1 VYLNFIRHFSQLDV
15 VRAIMAIKTKILV
28 ILIIGIVVVSGLYM
42 SLSYLNVEK
51 GIETPSRTDENS
63 REENVVKAPNIT
75 ITKYKGVWMR

>member
-1 VYLNFIRHFSQLDV
+1 
-15 VRAIMAIKTKILV
+15 
-28 ILIIGIVVVSGLYM
+28 M

-75 ITKYKGVWMR
+75 ITKYKGVWMPFLREVKISLGDIENLKLNVKMRMK